1 MNETRLLRPALWQGL
16 TLRDLVNAAAIE
28 APAAGLITD
37 IGLDGRRLHFTA
49 RTLDHIANRVARRF
63 ATAGAQKGDAILI
76 ALPNGASALIALL
89 GALGAGLTPC
99 LAPPTLDDESIALI
113 LRRLKPRSIVSAKYE
128 SFDPLSRFVTTARRL
143 AMPLYMWNFGP
154 LDHDHAAPLADLLN
168 GEAPARLL
176 PLQAPAAGDGAILT
190 VWDRGDGPEPVI
202 HRQDGL
208 LAQAMLARLAYKTQH
223 KRMVSALA
231 MTSQAGLILGP
242 LRALLTRTPLTF
254 IADPGMNHLARA
266 AADGTAEWI
275 MPRALR
281 AMIDNLPLLAH
292 QSCITLART
301 GETVC
306 KTEDAN
312 FISFGE
318 ALTLPARPRGE
329 ALQPGPITLGS
340 ADGPLHFA
348 DLKINLDGSL
358 IVTSTLAG
366 RTHDDQIAAPSLYST
381 LRDDGA
387 FAHFTPN
394 PWRP

>member
-28 APAAGLITD
+28 APSAGLITD

-99 LAPPTLDDESIALI
+99 LAPPTLDDEAIALI
-113 LRRLKPRSIVSAKYE
+113 MRRLKPRSIVSAKYDI
-128 SFDPLSRFVTTARRL
+128 FDPLSRFVDNARRL

-154 LDHDHAAPLADLLN
+154 LDDDHAAPLADLLT

-176 PLQAPAAGDGAILT
+176 PLHPPTAGDGAILT
-190 VWDRGDGPEPVI
+190 LWDRGDGPEPVI
-202 HRQDGL
+202 HRQDAL

-223 KRMVSALA
+223 RRMVSALA

-242 LRALLTRTPLTF
+242 LRALLTRSPLTF
-254 IADPGMNHLARA
+254 IADPNLDNVERA
-266 AADGTAEWI
+266 TLDGPAEWI
-275 MPRALR
+275 IPRTLH
-281 AMIDNLPLLAH
+281 AMLDKLPLLA
-292 QSCITLART
+292 QDSWITLART
-301 GETVC
+301 GATIC
-306 KTEDAN
+306 NTDDAN

-329 ALQPGPITLGS
+329 TLQPGPITLTS

-358 IVTSTLAG
+358 ILLSSLAG
-366 RTHDDQIAAPSLYST
+366 QMPDDQIAAPSLYT
-381 LRDDGA
+381 ALRDDGA